1 MDDKKYDSR
10 YDGETTDK
18 ILDNAKAIMEQ
29 TTAED
34 GETVQV
40 YDTNGVPHK
49 VSKTELLK
57 KSTLALPA
65 LEDISSFV
73 AVNAAG
79 NAVGVMTKEQVAS
92 VLEELIGTA
101 TLKNDGLMSKSGFLS
116 AIGLNLEGDANT
128 VNNGVY
134 KFDSQQDNM
143 PVNYGILVAF
153 SCDGWIRM
161 QLCAGGDN
169 GLAYIRMHYNSWTSW
184 KQL

>member
-1 MDDKKYDSR
+1 MILSIVNKAVSNFFHFSAENNYLF
-10 YDGETTDK
+10 GIHK
-18 ILDNAKAIMEQ
+18 IIA
-29 TTAED
+29 
-34 GETVQV
+34 
-40 YDTNGVPHK
+40 
-49 VSKTELLK
+49 
-57 KSTLALPA
+57 LA
-65 LEDISSFV
+65 
-73 AVNAAG
+73 
-79 NAVGVMTKEQVAS
+79 
-92 VLEELIGTA
+92 ELIGTA

-116 AIGLNLEGDANT
+116 AIGLNLEGDVNN